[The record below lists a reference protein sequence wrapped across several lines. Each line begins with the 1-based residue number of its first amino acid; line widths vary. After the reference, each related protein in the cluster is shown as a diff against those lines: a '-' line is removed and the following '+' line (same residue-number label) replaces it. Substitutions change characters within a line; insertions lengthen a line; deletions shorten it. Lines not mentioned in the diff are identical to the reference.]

1 MKKLK
6 CIVVD
11 DEAIARRAMSAYIEK
26 VDELELARA
35 FKNGMEAKA
44 YLADHEVGL
53 LFLDINMPFL
63 NGLELLRVV
72 KNHPPV
78 IFTTAYPEHALE
90 SFEFNVVDYLVKPIP
105 FERFLQAVNKALRR
119 VEQESEPAEKFL
131 VLKEGASLV
140 KVSIADITFIEAMQN
155 YIRIHTP
162 GRNYTILMTM
172 KEVMAQLP
180 EADFFQTH
188 RSFIV
193 QFAKVER
200 VDGGELRIGEQK
212 IPISKRCKA
221 EFLERFRELG

>member
-1 MKKLK
+1 MYK
-6 CIVVD
+6 CIIIE
-11 DEAIARRAMSAYIEK
+11 DEPLALERTQSYVEK
-26 VDELELARA
+26 VPFLHLVATFENSLEGLT
-35 FKNGMEAKA
+35 
-44 YLADHEVGL
+44 YLSAQPVDV

-140 KVSIADITFIEAMQN
+140 KVRIADISFIEAMQN

-162 GRNYTILMTM
+162 GRSYTILMAM

-180 EADFFQTH
+180 AADFFQTH

-193 QFAKVER
+193 QLHKVER
-200 VDGGELRIGEQK
+200 VDGGELWIGKQE